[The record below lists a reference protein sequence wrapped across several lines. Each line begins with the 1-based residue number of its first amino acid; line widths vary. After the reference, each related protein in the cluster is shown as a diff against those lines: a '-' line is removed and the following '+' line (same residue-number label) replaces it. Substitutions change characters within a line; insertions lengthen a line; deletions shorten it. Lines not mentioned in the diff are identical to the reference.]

1 MLGGESCVQKTIVVK
16 LNGSMPDSSFKS
28 NAILLTQFLQETC
41 SQYFAGWY
49 LYTDEPTLHC
59 RTLLHFQFTS
69 IDQGE
74 LIDGLGRV
82 VHVKEDEFGN
92 HGVGLEFLNLSGES
106 EEVIEKIVT
115 SRYDS

>member
-1 MLGGESCVQKTIVVK
+1 MRSDDNRRKAERVDAGFVIQIKCDTF
-16 LNGSMPDSSFKS
+16 D
-28 NAILLTQFLQETC
+28 QFLQEHAVNI
-41 SQYFAGWY
+41 SQGGIFIQTSQP
-49 LYTDEPTLHC
+49 YTVG
-59 RTLLHFQFTS
+59 TLLHFQFTS

-92 HGVGLEFLNLSGES
+92 HGVGLEFLNLSGDS

-115 SRYDS
+115 SRYDSE

>member
-1 MLGGESCVQKTIVVK
+1 MFRRK
-16 LNGSMPDSSFKS
+16 SSQSRTSRCWIRNS
-28 NAILLTQFLQETC
+28 NKVRYLTNFAEHANI
-41 SQYFAGWY
+41 SQGIFIQTSQP
-49 LYTDEPTLHC
+49 YTVG
-59 RTLLHFQFTS
+59 TLLHFQFTS

-92 HGVGLEFLNLSGES
+92 HGVGLEFLNLSDDS

-115 SRYDS
+115 SRYDSE

>member
-1 MLGGESCVQKTIVVK
+1 MQSIFRRVV
-16 LNGSMPDSSFKS
+16 S
-28 NAILLTQFLQETC
+28 
-41 SQYFAGWY
+41 
-49 LYTDEPTLHC
+49 LYRRANPTRSGHFYI
-59 RTLLHFQFTS
+59 FQFTS

-92 HGVGLEFLNLSGES
+92 HGVGLEFLNLSGDS

-115 SRYDS
+115 SRYDSE